1 MKLQPLKLCGN
12 RAHAIR
18 RSTTQ
23 RRIAEGNRSS
33 YMRRTMRLC
42 RVEELFLDS
51 KSGVFGLADSR
62 LRDVQKLNHLYLVA
76 AVAIL
81 YSTGHG
87 NDSSV
92 IRIEATS

>member
-1 MKLQPLKLCGN
+1 M
-12 RAHAIR
+12 AIALTR
-18 RSTTQ
+18 FAVAKQ